1 MKTRLTTMQWKIGIP
16 VLAAVVLL
24 VVLLVAG
31 RNRGSHPMIS
41 EFGKYEGYSGPI
53 YDGTQRSSEYLTLS
67 DGTRLAYDLIIPTRK
82 GVPADHPLPVL
93 FKYTPYGRAWTR
105 FDKKGK
111 FLLDGV
117 SGIDWKMRLML
128 RVRYL
133 LAGARG
139 RIFDP
144 LFRDRWLGTV
154 VKHGYIV
161 VSVDRPGTGASF
173 SSPTPGSMDTAARF
187 ESEILDWIAA
197 QPWSNGAVGMYG
209 DSQQAMVQLAAA
221 AAGNPHLKAIM
232 PAASPIE
239 IYDAVDFPGG
249 IFNKGFDTLVAR
261 TLPLLDTLVTP
272 VDSDPDGLLLAKAL
286 RQRLGTSSVQCVV
299 ESALQ
304 CPFRDSA
311 YPNGIRP
318 WEVNDLY
325 PLVDRINGSRT
336 PIYMSVGW
344 YDVFTADMFTWYNSL
359 TVPRRLT
366 VRPTDHSNI
375 GANLADL
382 DYGTEALRW
391 FDYWLKGIDN
401 GIMGEPPLHYFVQEG
416 AKKGTWQASK
426 AWPLATQSSTTWYF
440 GPGNSGS
447 VVSVNDG
454 TMVTTSPAAATASD
468 AYTVDYTTTTGTSSR
483 WVAIEEEHSYPDL
496 RPNDAKALTYTST
509 PLGTDLDITG
519 HPVAHL
525 WLTTN
530 APDLDAF
537 VYLEVVDP
545 SGTSTYLT
553 EGDLRSTHRRLG
565 AAPFNTFGLPYHSHL
580 RADYWPVPKGEPF
593 ELSFSLL
600 PTSYRVR
607 AGSRIR
613 ITVAIADA
621 DTIDTPRRAPVPSL
635 KLMRDVGH
643 SSFVEIPM
651 VQGPQEAR
659 R

>member
-1 MKTRLTTMQWKIGIP
+1 MNIRMRKTLWKIGIP
-16 VLAAVVLL
+16 VGAAIVLV

-31 RNRGSHPMIS
+31 HKRASDPMIS
-41 EFGKYEGYSGPI
+41 VFGKYQGYSQPV

-82 GVPADHPLPVL
+82 GVLADHPLPVF
-93 FKYTPYGRAWTR
+93 FKYTPYGRAWTI
-105 FDKKGK
+105 FGKKGE
-111 FLLDGV
+111 FLLAGV

-144 LFRDRWLGTV
+144 LFRDRWLGNV

-161 VSVDRPGTGASF
+161 VSVERPGTGASF
-173 SSPTPGSMDTAARF
+173 SSPTPGNMDTAARF

-197 QPWSNGAVGMYG
+197 QPWSNGNIGMYG

-232 PAASPIE
+232 PAASSIE

-249 IFNKGFDTLVAR
+249 VFNKGFDALVAR
-261 TLPLLDTLVTP
+261 MLPLLDALVTP
-272 VDSDPDGLLLAKAL
+272 VDSDSDGLLLAEAL
-286 RQRLGTSSVQCVV
+286 RQRVGAVSVQSVV
-299 ESALQ
+299 ESSQQ

-311 YPNGIRP
+311 YSNGLRP

-325 PLVDRINGSRT
+325 PLVDRINRSRT
-336 PIYMSVGW
+336 PIYLSVGW
-344 YDVFTADMFTWYNSL
+344 YDVFTADTFYWYNNL
-359 TVPRRLT
+359 TVPKRLT

-375 GANLADL
+375 NASLADL

-401 GIMGEPPLHYFVQEG
+401 GIMDEPPLHYFVQED
-416 AKKGTWQASK
+416 AKKGTWQTSNT
-426 AWPLATQSSTTWYF
+426 WPLATQNLTTWYL

-447 VVSVNDG
+447 VASVNDG
-454 TMVTTSPAAATASD
+454 TMVIVSPAAAAASD
-468 AYTVDYTTTTGTSSR
+468 AYTVDYRTTTGTKSR

-496 RPNDAKALTYTST
+496 RANDAKALTYTT
-509 PLGTDLDITG
+509 VPLRTDMEVTG

-525 WLTTN
+525 WLTTD

-537 VYLEVVDP
+537 VYLEVVDA
-545 SGTSTYLT
+545 SGRSTYLT
-553 EGDLRSTHRRLG
+553 EGDLRASHRSLS

-580 RADYWPVPKGEPF
+580 RADYSLVPVGEPF
-593 ELSFSLL
+593 ELRFSLL

-607 AGSRIR
+607 AGSRLR
-613 ITVAIADA
+613 ITVAFADA
-621 DTIDTPRRAPVPSL
+621 DNFDTPRLTPAPRL
-635 KLMRDVGH
+635 QLLRDVGH
-643 SSFVEIPM
+643 PSLIEIPV
-651 VQGPQEAR
+651 VQR
-659 R
+659 S